1 VRPGSAAGFDVLFS
15 IDVASGRLARLGGSG
30 VGSVDAFGGDP
41 LAAARSFVEAGA
53 RWIHVV
59 DVDLALT
66 GEPRNIGLLERIA
79 LLDVRV
85 QASGGIATMEAAAA
99 ALEAGAE
106 RVVLGSAALAD
117 RATVSRL
124 TGEMGER
131 LVVGLEVEGDRIRPR
146 GARRLDLPLAETLEW
161 LGTTGAARFVV
172 TAVTR
177 VGSLGGPDLPAIGA
191 VCSLGRP
198 VLAAGGIASIEDLRS
213 VADAGAAGAI
223 VGTAALEG
231 ALDLVAALALD
242 GERR

>member
-1 VRPGSAAGFDVLFS
+1 MGFDVLFS
-15 IDVASGRLARLGGSG
+15 IDVAGGRLARLSGSG
-30 VGSVDAFGGDP
+30 VEFVEAFGGDP
-41 LAAARSFVEAGA
+41 VTAARSFVEAGA

-66 GEPRNIGLLERIA
+66 GEPRNIGVLERIA

-85 QASGGIATMEAAAA
+85 QATGGIATMETAEA
-99 ALEAGAE
+99 ALEVGAE

-124 TGEMGER
+124 AGEMGER
-131 LVVGLEVEGDRIRPR
+131 LVVGLEVDGDRIRPR
-146 GARRLDLPLAETLEW
+146 GARGVELPLAETLDW
-161 LGTTGAARFVV
+161 LSTTAAARYVV

-177 VGSLGGPDLPAIGA
+177 VGGLGGPDLAAIGA
-191 VCSLGRP
+191 VCALGRP

-223 VGTAALEG
+223 VGRAALEG
-231 ALDLVAALALD
+231 TLDLVAALALD